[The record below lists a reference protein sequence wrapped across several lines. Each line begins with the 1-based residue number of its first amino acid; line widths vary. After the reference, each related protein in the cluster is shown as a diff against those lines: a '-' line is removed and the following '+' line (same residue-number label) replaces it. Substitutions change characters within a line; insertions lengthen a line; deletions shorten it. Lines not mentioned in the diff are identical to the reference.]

1 MQGLTRFFCAIAVTT
16 ILGLSSSASATSP
29 NDIASQAYRGQLK
42 GIGGYQQLILDL
54 NSGRITVTD
63 VIKAAGETPTPELE
77 RHVQTFLNDYV
88 QSER

>member
-1 MQGLTRFFCAIAVTT
+1 MHRFTHFFSAIAVTT
-16 ILGLSSSASATSP
+16 ILGLSSSAFAATP

-42 GIGGYQQLILDL
+42 GIGGYQQLVADFS
-54 NSGRITVTD
+54 SGRVTAKD
-63 VIKAAGETPTPELE
+63 VIKAAGETLTPELE